1 MEENTKETSNYRL
14 LFNNKERVE
23 ILALE
28 ELKQTNVAHLDIQR
42 SRTTPVAHYELIED
56 LMRIL
61 TDAGQEPILDHI
73 YATNQGGSTA
83 IRNIEEQYGGVK
95 NILQAWM
102 LKKVT
107 GKIFL
112 PKLIKEETQCC
123 IAFAYHDKGIDV
135 AFGQDVRDC
144 SNMCIYGSNIL
155 HTWGGRKDVDYK
167 RLLEI
172 FTQWSTKLDKM
183 HEEDQRIIQSMMS
196 ISVTNEKMLWFIGKL
211 HVLAIAA
218 NYGGKYVA
226 PLNVTQVNEL
236 TKTILNQGEI
246 HIFDEKEVVTLWRF
260 YNAITFVMKAGQ
272 NDITTLLTDVTE
284 IGNMMIEEFDI
295 QPTID
300 VID

>member
-1 MEENTKETSNYRL
+1 MTEQVKEPRL

-23 ILALE
+23 ILSLE
-28 ELKQTNVAHLDIQR
+28 ELKRTNVAHLDLQR
-42 SRTTPVAHYELIED
+42 SRTTPVAHYELIDD
-56 LMRIL
+56 LMHIL
-61 TDAGQEPILDHI
+61 TEAGQEPVLDHI

-83 IRNIEEQYGGVK
+83 IRNIEEQYGVK
-95 NILQAWM
+95 NILESWM

-112 PKLIKEETQCC
+112 PKLINEDKECC

-135 AFGQDVRDC
+135 AFGENVHDC

-155 HTWGGRKDVDYK
+155 HTWGGKKDVDYK

-183 HEEDQRIIQSMMS
+183 HEEDMRIIQSMMR
-196 ISVTNEKMLWFIGKL
+196 IQVTSEKMLWFIGKL
-211 HVLAIAA
+211 HVLAIASNA
-218 NYGGKYVA
+218 GGKNVA

-236 TKTILNQGEI
+236 SRTILNKGEI
-246 HIFDEKEVVTLWRF
+246 QLFEENEVVSLWRF

-272 NDITTLLTDVTE
+272 SDITTLLTDVTE
-284 IGNMMIEEFDI
+284 IGNMMIEEFSI
-295 QPTID
+295 EPTID
-300 VID
+300 VVDLKEE